1 MEKPA
6 LASTD
11 RRTVAVVT
19 GLSAVAFA
27 ATVIAVA
34 IAVTQSLT
42 LRVLSIDSALLN
54 DPAPFPSASGESVTA
69 TVSSV
74 DLSVTDA
81 PAGLRAL
88 IAGAAITGALLP
100 LSVCAALFFLGL
112 TIIREHF
119 RLRAAFALATLAVI
133 AFAGS
138 IFTPL
143 LNGMAA
149 SEALRLGP
157 LGNSAPFAFTV
168 GGDTL
173 FVPAFLLAVAALMMV
188 GARLQRETEGL
199 I

>member
-6 LASTD
+6 LASAD

-100 LSVCAALFFLGL
+100 LSVC
-112 TIIREHF
+112 
-119 RLRAAFALATLAVI
+119 TL
-133 AFAGS
+133 
-138 IFTPL
+138 
-143 LNGMAA
+143 
-149 SEALRLGP
+149 
-157 LGNSAPFAFTV
+157 
-168 GGDTL
+168 
-173 FVPAFLLAVAALMMV
+173 
-188 GARLQRETEGL
+188 
-199 I
+199 